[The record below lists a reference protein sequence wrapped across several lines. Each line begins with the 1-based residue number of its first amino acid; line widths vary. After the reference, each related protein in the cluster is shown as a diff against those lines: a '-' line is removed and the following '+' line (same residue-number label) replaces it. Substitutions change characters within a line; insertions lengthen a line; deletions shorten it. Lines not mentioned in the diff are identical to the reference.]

1 MKLVSFSTHEGPS
14 FGVVR
19 DDSVV
24 DLGKR
29 LNGRYSDLKA
39 LIAADA
45 LGEAAQAAQA
55 GKGDYPLS
63 EVTLLPV
70 IPNPEQIFCVG
81 LNYAEHVKETNR
93 ETTEQPVI
101 FMRVP
106 ASQVGHGQPMLRPP
120 ESQQF
125 DYEGEIAVI
134 IGRGG
139 RRITEADA
147 WNHIAGYACYNDG
160 SVRDWQRHTTQW
172 GPGKNFYRTG
182 AFGPWMVTSDEIEP
196 NTLMTLVT
204 RLNGQEVQ
212 RATTHMLIHG
222 KRWGVVDVLLDTP
235 RPDLGDFSIQYCDPA
250 RPTTYTRGP
259 GNRRRWEIM
268 VMPGDDAT
276 QLASREWLWNK
287 LARWIS
293 PADARL
299 ERSAIYTFHSVVAN
313 GWRRGRLLLAGDA
326 AHQTPP
332 FMGQG
337 MAAGIRD
344 ASNLAWKLGA
354 VIRGTWPDSRHRG
367 AGCQPPWL
375 VSQMGS
381 ACKVMAPVF
390 NARHDAPLTFTLR
403 RC

>member
-1 MKLVSFSTHEGPS
+1 MKLVSFSTHQGPS

-29 LNGRYSDLKA
+29 LDNRYADLKG

-93 ETTEQPVI
+93 EATEQPVI
-101 FMRVP
+101 FMRLP
-106 ASQVGHGQPMLRPP
+106 ASQVGHGQPMLLPP
-120 ESQQF
+120 ESRQF

-139 RRITEADA
+139 RRIAEADA

-182 AFGPWMVTSDEIEP
+182 AFGPWMVTSDEIGP
-196 NTLMTLVT
+196 NALMTLVT

-212 RATTHMLIHG
+212 RATTQMLIHG
-222 KRWGVVDVLLDTP
+222 IAKQIAYLSTFTP
-235 RPDLGDFSIQYCDPA
+235 LA
-250 RPTTYTRGP
+250 
-259 GNRRRWEIM
+259 
-268 VMPGDDAT
+268 PGDVIVTGTPGGVGAKRNPPLFMKPGDRVEVEVDRIGV
-276 QLASREWLWNK
+276 LSNP
-287 LARWIS
+287 I
-293 PADARL
+293 ADEA
-299 ERSAIYTFHSVVAN
+299 
-313 GWRRGRLLLAGDA
+313 
-326 AHQTPP
+326 
-332 FMGQG
+332 
-337 MAAGIRD
+337 
-344 ASNLAWKLGA
+344 
-354 VIRGTWPDSRHRG
+354 
-367 AGCQPPWL
+367 
-375 VSQMGS
+375 
-381 ACKVMAPVF
+381 
-390 NARHDAPLTFTLR
+390 
-403 RC
+403 